1 MRILTLEDQ
10 DWNNLILENKG
21 MDLLCGEGQSI
32 MLKVLM
38 KMIKRERIYSQV
50 KASLGSR
57 EGSVASSE
65 TG

>member
-1 MRILTLEDQ
+1 
-10 DWNNLILENKG
+10 